1 MVPYLLGF
9 SMVSQ
14 EDLPLLGDGG
24 GSVEVHQFIDGV
36 ELLLPEVVLALFLPE
51 DFEVQHLVSV
61 ARREAGDEAKRWGA
75 QSTAGHFGDGLG
87 FLHGAGVDLMASKPP
102 AW

>member
-14 EDLPLLGDGG
+14 EDLPLLIDGG

-36 ELLLPEVVLALFLPE
+36 ELLLPELVLALFLPQ
-51 DFEVQHLVSV
+51 DSEVEHLVSV
-61 ARREAGDEAKRWGA
+61 ARREAEDEVLGWGEENGVLGVQLGILVMDWA
-75 QSTAGHFGDGLG
+75 SMEQGLT
-87 FLHGAGVDLMASKPP
+87 
-102 AW
+102 